1 MRPATTGPGERAR
14 DAAGPDPRHDGE
26 SGSAVA
32 EFVMVSV
39 LVLALFLGVVQVALA
54 LHVRALAID
63 AAAEGARLAA
73 RADRDLE
80 AGAARTREL
89 LTASLGPGYAQDVSV
104 GGAVAGGLDVVEVT
118 VRAPLPVV
126 GTLGP
131 SGVLTLRGH
140 ALDEA

>member
-1 MRPATTGPGERAR
+1 MSPRRGAGRLPGGGPPAPE
-14 DAAGPDPRHDGE
+14 DPDGE

-54 LHVRALAID
+54 LHVRATAID

-73 RADRDLE
+73 RADRGLDS
-80 AGAARTREL
+80 GAARTREL
-89 LTASLGPGYAQDVSV
+89 LADSLGRSYAGDVTARH
-104 GGAVAGGLDVVEVT
+104 AVSDGLDVVEVT

-126 GTLGP
+126 GLLGP

-140 ALDEA
+140 ALEEA